1 MYRTM
6 ISAPIYTHN
15 LNGMIVGKYSQK
27 AIGKMTAPEP
37 NLSPPILKYMSFDIT
52 PERGDMAEVKRYF
65 ANQEAVE
72 RWGKPTV
79 SAPKRKTTDD
89 LMREFLIKSID
100 QENHRRA
107 MKEAEADMPF
117 AGVLAAD
124 EQRQRLATKALA
136 DAALGRA
143 SAKTRIVSWMNSP
156 QMIARVKTLASE
168 SPSRFMTPG
177 RPTYA
182 DSSDDDLMSPTGSG
196 ADGGSARRRGGL
208 NDMQH
213 LKVPALREL
222 AKAQGIDVKGLTK
235 PELITALKNAS
246 EK

>member
-1 MYRTM
+1 M
-6 ISAPIYTHN
+6 ISVPIYTHN

-37 NLSPPILKYMSFDIT
+37 NVPRPILKYMSFDIT

-72 RWGKPTV
+72 RWGKATV

-117 AGVLAAD
+117 SGVLAAE

-136 DAALGRA
+136 DSTLGRA
-143 SAKTRIVSWMNSP
+143 SAKTKIVSWMSSP
-156 QMIARVKTLASE
+156 QMIARVKTLATE
-168 SPSRFMTPG
+168 SPFMTPG
-177 RPTYA
+177 RPA
-182 DSSDDDLMSPTGSG
+182 FGEASDEEMMSPASSG
-196 ADGGSARRRGGL
+196 AGGGSARRRGGL
-208 NDMQH
+208 NDKQH
-213 LKVPALREL
+213 LTVPVLKEL
-222 AKAQGIDVKGLTK
+222 AKDKGIDVRGMTK
-235 PELITALKNAS
+235 PELISALKQS
-246 EK
+246 ERK